1 MVAIPTTLRLA
12 GVEWTVEIVDQARM
26 KEVCE
31 DYKAEVLGACTIH
44 DSSIYVIEGLSKD
57 MTYLTFLHELLHAI
71 RATLGYE
78 DNDDNHDEIDGY
90 SSMFHQFLQ
99 TKKGRLI

>member
-1 MVAIPTTLRLA
+1 
-12 GVEWTVEIVDQARM
+12 M

-31 DYKAEVLGACTIH
+31 DFTASVLGACTIH
-44 DSSIYVIEGLSKD
+44 DSSIYILEGLSKQV
-57 MTYLTFLHELLHAI
+57 TEITFYHELLHAI

-90 SSMFHQFLQ
+90 SSMLHQYLQ
-99 TKKGRLI
+99 TKKGKLL